1 METNYVEQFNDQEH
15 KVIYDKRLA
24 LITGSANAAILLKQI
39 IYWQSKSKNKNNEFY
54 KFMNPCT
61 HKCYNEGDSRCE
73 ELGLSDTEFE
83 TAIKSIGFKRW
94 KTKNLLTKEQAPVQ
108 YYTDA
113 DRMTWY
119 EFQPDVFNKLVKAFY
134 LVKEESDFTKK
145 SSIPELLFNYNQLHT
160 ENTHIEKDEN
170 NFSHTEENIWEAKK
184 KDSKKWKPS
193 ILYEKEFGEF
203 WALALR
209 KEDKQRAYLNLKK
222 ILKSWTPFEIVMEW
236 FMKYNLSRKGKDA
249 EYTKKPANR
258 LSGVNRE
265 DEVLPEQPPQTA
277 KEKIEFWETK
287 VRTLT
292 PESPERLAFVK
303 EHRALWWDD
312 VRDDIRETYNASNR

>member
-1 METNYVEQFNDQEH
+1 MKTNFLEQFNDQEY

-24 LITGSANAAILLKQI
+24 LITGSANAAILLKQM
-39 IYWQSKSKNKNNEFY
+39 IYWWSKKEWQPFY
-54 KFMNPCT
+54 KFIKPCT
-61 HKCYNEGDSRCE
+61 HKEYRKWASRCE
-73 ELGLSDTEFE
+73 ELWLSESEYDA
-83 TAIKSIGFKRW
+83 AIKLIGFKRG
-94 KTKNLLTKEQAPVQ
+94 KTQNFLTQEQAPVE
-108 YYTDA
+108 YYTDSN
-113 DRMTWY
+113 RMTY
-119 EFQPDVFNKLVKAFY
+119 YILKPALFNNLLEVFY
-134 LVKEESDFTKK
+134 LVKENNYFTKK
-145 SSIPELLFNYNQLHT
+145 SNIPALLLYYKQLLT
-160 ENTHIEKDEN
+160 NNTHIEKDEN